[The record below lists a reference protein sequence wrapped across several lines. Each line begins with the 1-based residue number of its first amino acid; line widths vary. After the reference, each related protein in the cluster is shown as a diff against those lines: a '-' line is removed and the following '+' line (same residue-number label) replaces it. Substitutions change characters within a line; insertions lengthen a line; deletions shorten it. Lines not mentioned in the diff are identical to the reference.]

1 MSESLLGLF
10 MDGLV
15 LVFLGATIFFAVR
28 LSAHL
33 KNFRDGRKDLE
44 RLIHDLSTQID
55 KAEHSIDALKTSARD
70 IARDLQQQLDEAKTM
85 SAELEIMTRGANNM
99 ADRLDK
105 SAERHRGN
113 DAIFDQSTAPV
124 RGKPVAGRDEFP
136 GFAIRDAEAERGGDL
151 SPDSGESVAER
162 ELLEALQS
170 RKHR

>member
-15 LVFLGATIFFAVR
+15 LVFLGATIFFAMR
-28 LSAHL
+28 LSTHL

-44 RLIHDLSTQID
+44 RLIRDLSTQID
-55 KAEHSIDALKTSARD
+55 KAEHSIDALKVSARD
-70 IARDLQQQLDEAKTM
+70 IARDLQQQLDESKTM

-113 DAIFDQSTAPV
+113 DAIFDQNAAPP

-136 GFAIRDAEAERGGDL
+136 GFAIRDTEAEHGGDVP
-151 SPDSGESVAER
+151 SESVAER